1 VTQAEHELLQLL
13 TTLRAN
19 LVGVGRALHA
29 IPGAN
34 KAHDRALALCFEG
47 ANDLV
52 EREVSRLVGAE
63 VKV

>member
-1 VTQAEHELLQLL
+1 MTASEHELLQLL

-19 LVGVGRALHA
+19 LVGVARALHA

-47 ANDLV
+47 ANNLDQ
-52 EREVSRLVGAE
+52 EVAKLVGVE
-63 VKV
+63 VVKV